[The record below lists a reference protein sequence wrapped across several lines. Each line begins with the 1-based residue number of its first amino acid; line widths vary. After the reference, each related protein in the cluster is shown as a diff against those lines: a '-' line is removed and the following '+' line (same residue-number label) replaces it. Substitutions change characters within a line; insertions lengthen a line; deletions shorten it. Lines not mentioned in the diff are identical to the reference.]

1 MSINK
6 NHNTKFSKNSLAR
19 FGASAKRGDTFIEV
33 MFAIAVFSLVAVI
46 SIAMM
51 NAGIASSERS
61 LELVTARNEINAQA
75 EALRF
80 VHNAYTAQAEDDN
93 NNDYK
98 VLWETIKNNAI
109 NPHDPD
115 DPTQSGTYTIP
126 SPLTSCQDLY
136 KSNNDLLKKN
146 NAFVLNTRAINL
158 GAGSN
163 ISDAYITASTPI
175 QGAADQYILQEA
187 PLGARIIYTERL
199 GDYDEE
205 DQDSSAEV
213 LMTDPTKYLKVAR
226 AEGLFVVAVKG
237 DTSDKPPFYD
247 FYIQACWYG
256 SGMKAPTT
264 LDTIIRLYN
273 PETF

>member
-6 NHNTKFSKNSLAR
+6 NHTKSNKISLAR
-19 FGASAKRGDTFIEV
+19 IKASTKRGDTFIEV

-51 NAGIASSERS
+51 NAGIASGERS

-80 VHNAYTAQAEDDN
+80 VHNAYTAQTEIEDKN
-93 NNDYK
+93 EYK
-98 VLWETIKNNAI
+98 TLWETIARNAV

-115 DPTQSGTYTIP
+115 DPTRAGTYTIP
-126 SPLTSCQDLY
+126 SPVTACQDLY
-136 KSNNDLLKKN
+136 KSNNDLLKEN
-146 NAFVLNTRAINL
+146 NAFVLNTRAISL

-163 ISDAYITASTPI
+163 ITDAYITASTPI

-226 AEGLFVVAVKG
+226 SEGLFVVAVKG
-237 DTSDKPPFYD
+237 DTSDRPPFYD
-247 FYIQACWYG
+247 FYIQSCWYG